1 MREWKERENIET
13 GYSRSVTKAIQRK
26 VGLEFQVM
34 GNRKKILMKNGKE
47 CGHGIELKKEV
58 GYKITADMGDY
69 EYVTDP
75 VDERS
80 EDEIRRLE
88 EACSDMAVKHRGL
101 WRELKPDWSKTR
113 DRKAGYWP
121 YFINRRQ
128 FWLPQPTVNSAHPQA
143 TVGIR
148 VDKLGTFVEKYIEK
162 AKKAPGLSYLSNG
175 GTKKKLK
182 AQQDSLLSTTL
193 EQQSQYK
200 ARDADVT
207 DAEAGFLSI
216 LAAMIQGM
224 YGYYKEKEEYPINAK
239 SAMPLMP
246 RTSLYDVFLK
256 LSSEEREKIAAVLGN
271 YNAVPRTHLADF
283 ISNIPSA
290 RMIGGEIKVDDVSP
304 ENILNIIIAAE
315 TPDDEGGVP
324 KIVTLRQWLSGLPDI
339 GRTSPIISS
348 DILARNFNAVSELF
362 GERTGAYRL
371 YAGMSRSTDI
381 GYDEDSS
388 GTLERVEGM
397 LIEIRNMQR
406 NVPVEKW
413 KDVAREVAE
422 LTCLVNTGELPKG
435 TQQPRQSQSE
445 RLPPLNVQASA
456 HSAAQVTGLRSSVRH
471 APVRLPRVALG
482 QPPQPRVAQP
492 RPPQQ
497 TRVPS
502 TRPVRLPRVV
512 QTRLPRLPNVHCN
525 MVNLDGTLLPPLGN
539 GQGQNRR

>member
-1 MREWKERENIET
+1 MHEWKERENIET
-13 GYSRSVTKAIQRK
+13 GYSHSAAKPIQRK

-34 GNRKKILMKNGKE
+34 GNKKKILMKNGKE

-101 WRELKPDWSKTR
+101 WRELKPWSKAR
-113 DRKAGYWP
+113 GEKEGYWP

-128 FWLPQPTVNSAHPQA
+128 FWLPQPTVNTAHPQA

-148 VDKLGTFVEKYIEK
+148 LDKLGTFVEKYIEK
-162 AKKAPGLSYLSNG
+162 ARGTPKSSYLSNG
-175 GTKKKLK
+175 GTKKELK

-193 EQQSQYK
+193 EQQSLYK
-200 ARDADVT
+200 AQEANVT

-224 YGYYKEKEEYPINAK
+224 YGYYKEKEKYPINAK

-256 LSSEEREKIAAVLGN
+256 LSPEEREKIAAVLGN

-290 RMIGGEIKVDDVSP
+290 RMIGDDIQVDDVSP
-304 ENILNIIIAAE
+304 ENMLNIIIAAE
-315 TPDDEGGVP
+315 IPDEGETSP
-324 KIVTLRQWLSGLPDI
+324 KVVTLGQWLSELPDI
-339 GRTSPIISS
+339 GRTSPITGS
-348 DILARNFNAVSELF
+348 DILAENFNAVSELF
-362 GERTGAYRL
+362 GEEMGVNRL
-371 YAGMSRSTDI
+371 YDGMSRSTDI

-413 KDVAREVAE
+413 KVVAREVAE

-435 TQQPRQSQSE
+435 TQQPRQNQSE
-445 RLPPLNVQASA
+445 RLPHLNVQASA

-471 APVRLPRVALG
+471 ASVHLPRVALV
-482 QPPQPRVAQP
+482 QPQQQSRVAQP
-492 RPPQQ
+492 RPPQPG
-497 TRVPS
+497 VPS
-502 TRPVRLPRVV
+502 TQR
-512 QTRLPRLPNVHCN
+512 PRLPNVHCN
-525 MVNLDGTLLPPLGN
+525 IVNFDGTLLPPLGN
-539 GQGQNRR
+539 GRGQNRR